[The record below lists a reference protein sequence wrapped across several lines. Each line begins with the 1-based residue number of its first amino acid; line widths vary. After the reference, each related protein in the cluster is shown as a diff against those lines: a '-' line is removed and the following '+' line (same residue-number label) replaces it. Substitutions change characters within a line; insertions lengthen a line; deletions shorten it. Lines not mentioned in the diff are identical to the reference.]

1 MPPVLGVASC
11 CLSTSKSSSA
21 SCVHMVVQYPFPLP
35 AALEALGSC
44 KKHKLQIVSSVPC
57 NVMQAQI
64 ATCQFSLY
72 SNCKC
77 TSSKIAGMMDDSF
90 DKNLSKLAIAGFIQH
105 KSFLAGYCW
114 IQSTKNVSSAGI
126 FHMVS
131 HSLSLLLSIL
141 DLHQL
146 DGWIHL
152 HRLTSSCLHSVLFIT
167 TNANANF
174 LWVTVNASS
183 FSPAHTHLSVQKKN
197 KSNRGVSSL

>member
-1 MPPVLGVASC
+1 
-11 CLSTSKSSSA
+11 
-21 SCVHMVVQYPFPLP
+21 MVVKYPLPLP

-57 NVMQAQI
+57 NVMQVQI

-114 IQSTKNVSSAGI
+114 IQSTKMFLLQGYFIWSPT
-126 FHMVS
+126 
-131 HSLSLLLSIL
+131 LSLLLSVS

-152 HRLTSSCLHSVLFIT
+152 HRLTSSCLPSVLFIT

-197 KSNRGVSSL
+197 KSNRGMSSL